1 MNIDQESSEKLT
13 MFTKINNFNGTW
25 TNNKKIIIFLIL
37 TYWPK
42 MTFDLDF
49 VTWNLR
55 HKICDTW

>member
-1 MNIDQESSEKLT
+1 MNKQQQ
-13 MFTKINNFNGTW
+13 
-25 TNNKKIIIFLIL
+25 KKIKNVIL

-55 HKICDTW
+55 HKICNTW